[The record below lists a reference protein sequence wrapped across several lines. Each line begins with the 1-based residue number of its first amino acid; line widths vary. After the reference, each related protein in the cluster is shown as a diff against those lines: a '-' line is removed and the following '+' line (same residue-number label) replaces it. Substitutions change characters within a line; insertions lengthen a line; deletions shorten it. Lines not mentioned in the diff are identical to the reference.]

1 MTPFTADLKLASI
14 LSFLLLLPFAILEA
28 LNNPINRETA
38 PGVILLFGLLWLLP
52 TVFIIILLRLFRTA
66 RDGNSVL
73 ANPTKLV
80 FSVVFLA
87 LIGTIWVW
95 GFTDQL
101 PCFLG
106 VPNCD

>member
-1 MTPFTADLKLASI
+1 MTRSTGDLKISSI
-14 LSFLLLLPFAILEA
+14 LSFLLLLPFAILEV
-28 LNNPINRETA
+28 LHNPISRENAT
-38 PGVILLFGLLWLLP
+38 GLILLFGLLWLLP
-52 TVFIIILLRLFRTA
+52 TVFILILLPLFRTA
-66 RDGNSVL
+66 RGGNSLL

-87 LIGTIWVW
+87 LIGSIWVW